1 MRGAKILTSPYLE
14 PHFTLFNII
23 KSLLGRIAFPRKTK
37 EYSISRVAKTL
48 LSLKTRCFP
57 LLSPCFPLAFPLLS
71 LSLPR
76 NISAEIALPYT
87 RNMRQT
93 HSTSQHCPFPSRY
106 LGVYGTTQYLLHW
119 RGRTARAGGRR
130 GRTARADGVGGRL
143 RRTARADGAG
153 GRREQTARPSL
164 KEPRV
169 EEPQTASPLIQFVKN
184 KNPEKYIL

>member
-1 MRGAKILTSPYLE
+1 MWGAKILASPYLE

-76 NISAEIALPYT
+76 NISAEIALPYM
-87 RNMRQT
+87 RNMSQT
-93 HSTSQHCPFPSRY
+93 YSTSQHCPYPSRY
-106 LGVYGTTQYLLHW
+106 LGVLWGDTVPFALARADGAGGRAARADGASGR
-119 RGRTARAGGRR
+119 RGRTAQADGASGRR
-130 GRTARADGVGGRL
+130 GRTARADGATVIKGAASRGATNRL
-143 RRTARADGAG
+143 PTDP
-153 GRREQTARPSL
+153 TH
-164 KEPRV
+164 KE
-169 EEPQTASPLIQFVKN
+169 
-184 KNPEKYIL
+184 